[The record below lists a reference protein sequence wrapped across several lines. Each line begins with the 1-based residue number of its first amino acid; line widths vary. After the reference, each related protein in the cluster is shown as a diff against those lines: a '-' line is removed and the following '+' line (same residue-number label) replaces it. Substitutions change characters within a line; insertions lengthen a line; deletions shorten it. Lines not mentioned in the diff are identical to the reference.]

1 MSAPADLAV
10 VFDFGGVL
18 IDWDPRYLYRSLFA
32 GREADMEHFL
42 TEICDQA
49 WNEQQDRGRSFAD
62 GVAELTARHPDWAE
76 MIAAYDQRWPEMLA
90 GSIDGAVAV
99 LRDVKASGCP
109 LFGLTNWSAEKFP
122 VARDRFAFL
131 DWFDGIVVSGEVG
144 LKKPEPAIF
153 EHLCQCFDLT
163 PAATVFID
171 DSRANVAAA
180 VDLGFHTLHFE
191 SAVTLR
197 AGLVDIGVLQ
207 G

>member
-153 EHLCQCFDLT
+153 EHLCQSFDLA
-163 PAATVFID
+163 PAASVFID

-180 VDLGFHTLHFE
+180 ADLGFHTLHFE
-191 SAVTLR
+191 SAATLR

>member
-90 GSIDGAVAV
+90 DSIDGAVAV
-99 LRDVKASGCP
+99 LRDVKASGRP
-109 LFGLTNWSAEKFP
+109 LYGLTNWSAEKFP

-144 LKKPEPAIF
+144 LMKPEPGIF
-153 EHLCQCFDLT
+153 EHLCQRFDLV
-163 PAATVFID
+163 PAATIFID
-171 DSRANVAAA
+171 DNRTNVAAA
-180 VDLGFHTLHFE
+180 ADLGFQAVHFQ
-191 SAVTLR
+191 SAATLR
-197 AGLVDIGVLQ
+197 AGLVACGVLSP
-207 G
+207 